1 MDQYET
7 AVVPLDGSEFSRKA
21 LAHVARINP
30 KAVILISVME
40 SVASALSRQTGIV
53 ADVPPDV
60 ARKVSEAEQSRLRA
74 DLDAAREELRGL
86 GWTGAVNP
94 LVVTGS
100 PGEQIV
106 AATRDLSAD
115 LVVMTTHGRKGIR
128 RAMLGSVA
136 EHVVREVKE
145 TAVLLVRP

>member
-53 ADVPPDV
+53 SDVPPDV
-60 ARKVSEAEQSRLRA
+60 AGKISEAEQSRLRA
-74 DLDAAREELRGL
+74 DLDAARDELREL
-86 GWTGAVNP
+86 GWTGAVSP
-94 LVVTGS
+94 LVVTGN

-106 AATRDLSAD
+106 AATRDASAD
-115 LVVMTTHGRKGIR
+115 LVIMTTHGRKGIR

-145 TAVLLVRP
+145 TAILLVRP